1 MWEKDANGNGK
12 PDKDEEKY
20 TVTYTDGVE
29 NEEIFADETYSD
41 LLSGTATPAFNG
53 TPTRKGYAFTG
64 WNPAVAATVTG
75 NATYTAVWEEDANGN
90 GTPDKDEEKYTVS
103 YTDGVENEEIFADQ
117 VYGNLL
123 SGTATPAFN
132 GTPTRAGYKFL
143 GWEPTVAETVT
154 ESATYVAQWEKLYTV
169 TYTDGV
175 GGKAFKDDVHSDLEK
190 DTKTPAYKDG
200 IPTRKGFKFLGWEP
214 EVADTVTED
223 VTYTA
228 KWGELYT
235 VTYTDGAKGKAFED
249 QVYENVLSGTK
260 TPNFDGTPT
269 RKGYKFVGWEP
280 EVAETVTENVTYTAK
295 WEELY
300 TVTYTDG
307 VKGKA
312 FKDQV
317 YSDLEAGTD
326 TPKFDGKPT
335 RKGYTFT
342 GWSPKVTDTVTKD
355 VTYVA
360 QWKSVKNGKDN
371 IPKTGDGEIVM
382 VLGSVLLFS
391 FCGAAAV
398 SVYDRKRKHF

>member
-1 MWEKDANGNGK
+1 M
-12 PDKDEEKY
+12 
-20 TVTYTDGVE
+20 E
-29 NEEIFADETYSD
+29 NEEIFADQVYGN

-53 TPTRKGYAFTG
+53 TPTRTGYVFGG

-90 GTPDKDEEKYTVS
+90 GTPDKEEEKYTVS

-123 SGTATPAFN
+123 PGTATPAFN

-175 GGKAFKDDVHSDLEK
+175 GEKAFKDDVHSDLEK

-235 VTYTDGAKGKAFED
+235 VTYTDGA
-249 QVYENVLSGTK
+249 
-260 TPNFDGTPT
+260 
-269 RKGYKFVGWEP
+269 
-280 EVAETVTENVTYTAK
+280 
-295 WEELY
+295 
-300 TVTYTDG
+300 
-307 VKGKA
+307 KGKA